1 MIALLNTIVNCIQI
15 IQGIV
20 KKDTWWYKHL
30 KECFKNAEILSSQ
43 HISDI

>member
-1 MIALLNTIVNCIQI
+1 MIALLNTIINCIQI

-20 KKDTWWYKHL
+20 KNTWWSKYL